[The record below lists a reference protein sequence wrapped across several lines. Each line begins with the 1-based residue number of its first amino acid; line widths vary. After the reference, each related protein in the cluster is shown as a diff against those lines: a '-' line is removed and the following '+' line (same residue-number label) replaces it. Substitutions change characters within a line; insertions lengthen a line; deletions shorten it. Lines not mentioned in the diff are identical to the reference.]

1 MTGTTTPHLTTP
13 GGHRLEP
20 ALADVLQALALGVTS
35 RPRTWILGLLGKLG
49 WRSGT
54 GKAYTNDALRDVV
67 RELAARALIQE
78 APLRQ
83 GYWAVSSS
91 LKGWA
96 YQQALERASANTLRS
111 ALAAAEQFREQHGWG
126 TYFHTSDAAIAIV
139 RLELCLGATPER
151 VQQLQRYCGNV
162 DWEPVYV
169 AAALD
174 GLNPALFERIHPQ
187 LRGELLA
194 RGIFELSG
202 HWNPE
207 RLGLVTLAERML
219 DGEDAVP
226 ISLRLALGDYA
237 VLSGQPEKLERLLA
251 PLCAPHAD
259 VEDGIQAYGAILQ
272 AARLATQGHWSEA
285 QSGFETGL
293 KALRAHTGQR
303 KNLIPASI
311 SWLYC
316 LALMAQGGTPQIEA
330 VRKFA
335 ASEAGGQRAL
345 DMSDG
350 CWSVLWHA
358 AGMRLGEITLKLD
371 RFMPLTTT
379 ERTYYPDF
387 WRWLARAWLGDDR
400 TSASLQKRE
409 QDAAVRVR
417 ARLVE
422 CGLTWMAAQLDGALA
437 VLQGESAPP
446 HFFVP
451 GRQEGWRI
459 TLATLAALG
468 APPGESIARIASSQR
483 NRLIWSIHLAPGG
496 RVADIIPWEQKHG
509 VRGWSKPKEI
519 PLSRLASNEKLEPRD
534 AQVARAI
541 QRDAYYRR
549 EYRLDLASA
558 IMALVGHPHLEF
570 ADAPNVPVDLTEGV
584 PHIDVTE
591 KDGSL
596 HVRVLP
602 EFRPELAPEETY
614 ATSSAERKE
623 AEALR
628 SITVLRDS
636 PQRARVIR
644 LTTAQQRAAQLVGKT
659 LVLPRSAQAELQPAL
674 RGLAAHFEVHADEI
688 EAAREVTAEARLRAE
703 LTPRGDGIALRLMVA
718 PLGLDGP
725 RVTPARGR
733 ARMIAAVRGETLGA
747 QRDLDAERQHLEQVL
762 DACPMLEA
770 LPHQAASLEWEL
782 EAPQDA
788 LGLLEILSGLD
799 AVSGLDWPKG
809 KAVTVQTV
817 DTSAL
822 RVAVA
827 SAHDWLALSGEL
839 RVDERAVLTLPQL
852 LDWSR
857 EGKGRFVPLGEGQY
871 AALTES
877 LRARLD
883 ALATVA
889 DSHRRETRVPRL
901 AAVWLEQAL
910 EGTDLHA
917 DEAFRA
923 QIEKLGAAQEARP
936 ALPGGLQAQLRPYQE
951 EGYQW
956 AMRLAACGF
965 GACLADDMGL
975 GKTLQALAVLLARA
989 PQGPALVVAPT
1000 SLTGNWFNEGQRFAP
1015 ALNLCL
1021 YSEGDDDR
1029 RKAMVRGARAG
1040 DVIVVSYAL
1049 MLQASEIFVGR
1060 RWHTVVVDEAQAI
1073 KNASAKRSQAVFELE
1088 AAFRLALSGTPI
1100 ENRLTELWSILQFCN
1115 AGLLGS
1121 APRFNER
1128 FVVPIERERN
1138 RDAQR
1143 TLRRLIAPFILRRT
1157 KSQVL
1162 DELPPRTELQLA
1174 VRSDEAEAAH
1184 YEAIRRQAVAQA
1196 EQSLADNNTGT
1207 ARLNIL
1213 AQLTRLRRAA
1223 CDPRLVSPELGFIG
1237 AKVRAFAVLAA
1248 DLAANQHRTL
1258 VFSQFVD
1265 FLALLRRPLDEA
1277 GISYQYLDGA
1287 TPAAERNRRV
1297 AAFQAGEGDL
1307 FLISLKAGGFG
1318 LNLTAADYVVIADP
1332 WWNPAAE
1339 DQAMG
1344 RAHRMGQQRPVT
1356 VYRLVNQGTLEE
1368 RIVALHQT
1376 KRALAEGILEG
1387 GDGMALPSTDELIAL
1402 LKDGNAS

>member
-1 MTGTTTPHLTTP
+1 MTGTAMLHLTTP
-13 GGHRLEP
+13 DRHLLEP
-20 ALADVLQALALGVTS
+20 AQADVLQALALGVAP

-49 WRSGT
+49 WRSRT
-54 GKAYTNDALRDVV
+54 GKAYTNDLVRDAV
-67 RELAARALIQE
+67 RELSALALIQE
-78 APLRQ
+78 AVHRQ
-83 GYWAVSSS
+83 GYWTVSPS

-96 YQQALERASANTLRS
+96 YQQALQRANADRLRA
-111 ALAAAEQFREQHGWG
+111 ALASVENFDEKRGWS
-126 TYFHTSDAAIAIV
+126 TYFHTPDAACAMT
-139 RLELCLGATPER
+139 RLELYLGAPPER
-151 VQQLQRYCGNV
+151 IQQLERYSNRGWF
-162 DWEPVYV
+162 DWEPVY
-169 AAALD
+169 AEAALD
-174 GLNPALFERIHPQ
+174 GVNPTLFERIHPQ
-187 LRGELLA
+187 LRGQLLA
-194 RGIFELSG
+194 RGIFELSAD
-202 HWNPE
+202 WKPE
-207 RLGLVTLAERML
+207 RHGLVDIAARML
-219 DGEDAVP
+219 DGQDAVP
-226 ISLRLALGDYA
+226 AILCFALGEYA
-237 VLSGQPEKLERLLA
+237 ILSGQPQKLDALLQ
-251 PLCAPHAD
+251 PLRARNAHP
-259 VEDGIQAYGAILQ
+259 DGGVSEAYSAVLQ
-272 AARLATQGHWSEA
+272 AARLTTQGRWAEA
-285 QSGFETGL
+285 QAGFEAGL
-293 KALRAHTGQR
+293 KALRAQTGQR
-303 KNLIPASI
+303 KNLVPASI

-316 LALMAQGGTPQIEA
+316 LALMAQGGTRQIEG

-345 DMSDG
+345 DMFDG

-358 AGMRLGEITLKLD
+358 ARMRLGEVALNLD
-371 RFMPLTTT
+371 RFLPLTTLDQDHHT
-379 ERTYYPDF
+379 DF
-387 WRWLARAWLGDDR
+387 WRWLVRAWLGDDR
-400 TSASLQKRE
+400 ASVSLQKRE
-409 QDAAVRVR
+409 REAAALVRER
-417 ARLVE
+417 MVE
-422 CGLTWMAAQLDGALA
+422 CGLAWMATQLDGALA
-437 VLQGESAPP
+437 VLQGETPPP

-451 GRQEGWRI
+451 GRQESWRI
-459 TLATLAALG
+459 TLSTLAALG
-468 APPGESIARIASSQR
+468 QPQNAGASGAAAQQS
-483 NRLIWSIHLAPGG
+483 RLIWSVQLDAGG
-496 RVADIIPWEQKHG
+496 RVTDITPWEQKHG
-509 VRGWSKPKEI
+509 ARGWSKPKDI
-519 PLSRLASNEKLEPRD
+519 SLSKLAGNERLEPWD
-534 AQVARAI
+534 ARVAPAI
-541 QRDAYYRR
+541 QRDAYYKR

-558 IMALVGHPHLEF
+558 IMALIGHPHVEF
-570 ADAPNVPVDLTEGV
+570 VDAPDVPVDLIEGV
-584 PHIDVTE
+584 PHIDVAE

-596 HVRVLP
+596 HVRVVP
-602 EFRPELAPEETY
+602 EFQAEPAPAETY

-628 SITVLRDS
+628 MITVLRDS

-644 LTTAQQRAAQLVGKT
+644 LTAAQQRAAQLVGKT

-688 EAAREVTAEARLRAE
+688 EATREVPADARLRAE
-703 LTPRGDGIALRLMVA
+703 LTPQGEGIALRLVVA
-718 PLGLDGP
+718 PLGHDGP
-725 RVTPARGR
+725 RVTPAHGR

-747 QRDLDAERQHLEQVL
+747 QRNLDAERQHLEQVL

-770 LPHQAASLEWEL
+770 PPRQAASLEWVL
-782 EAPQDA
+782 EAPEHA
-788 LGLLEILSGLD
+788 LGLLEMLSTLG

-809 KAVTVQTV
+809 KAMTVQTI
-817 DTSAL
+817 DTSGL
-822 RVAVA
+822 RVTVS
-827 SAHDWLALSGEL
+827 SAHDWFALSGEL
-839 RVDERAVLTLPQL
+839 RVDERAVLTLQQL

-877 LRARLD
+877 LRSRLD

-889 DSHRRETRVPRL
+889 DSHKRAAQVPRL
-901 AAVWLEQAL
+901 AAPWLEHIL

-923 QIEKLGAAQEARP
+923 QIEKLKAAQENLP

-989 PQGPALVVAPT
+989 PEGPALVVAPT
-1000 SLTGNWFNEGQRFAP
+1000 SLTGNWLAEGQRVAP
-1015 ALNLCL
+1015 ALNLCI
-1021 YSEGDDDR
+1021 YGEGDGDR
-1029 RKAMVRGARAG
+1029 RDAMIREASAG
-1040 DVIVVSYAL
+1040 DVVVVSYAL
-1049 MLQASEIFVGR
+1049 MLQATETFLSR
-1060 RWHTVVVDEAQAI
+1060 RWHTLVVDEAQAI

-1088 AAFRLALSGTPI
+1088 ADFRLALSGTPI
-1100 ENRLTELWSILQFCN
+1100 ENRLTELWSILRFCN
-1115 AGLLGS
+1115 PGLLGS
-1121 APRFNER
+1121 ATRFNER
-1128 FVVPIERERN
+1128 FVVPIERKRN
-1138 RDAQR
+1138 REAQR

-1162 DELPPRTELQLA
+1162 EELPPRTELQLA
-1174 VRSDEAEAAH
+1174 VTPDQAEMAH
-1184 YEAIRRQAVAQA
+1184 YEALRRQAVVEA
-1196 EQSLADNNTGT
+1196 EQSLADSNTG
-1207 ARLNIL
+1207 AACLNIL

-1223 CDPRLVSPELGFIG
+1223 CDPRLVSPELGLIG
-1237 AKVRAFAVLAA
+1237 AKARAFAALATE
-1248 DLAANQHRTL
+1248 LAANQHKTL

-1265 FLALLRRPLDEA
+1265 FLALLREPLDEA

-1368 RIVALHQT
+1368 RIVALHQN

-1387 GDGMALPSTDELIAL
+1387 GDSISPPSTDELIAL
-1402 LKDGNAS
+1402 LKA